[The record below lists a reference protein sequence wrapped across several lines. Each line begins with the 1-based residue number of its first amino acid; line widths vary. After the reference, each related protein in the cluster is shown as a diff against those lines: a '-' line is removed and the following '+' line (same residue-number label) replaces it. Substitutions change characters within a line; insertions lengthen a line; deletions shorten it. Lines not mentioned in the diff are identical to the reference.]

1 MTGIK
6 VLLVA
11 AVVVL
16 LVWAFRNRTRVGLR
30 ASVRVVALLLAT
42 TAIASVVEPDIPQ
55 RAADAV
61 GVTRGTD
68 LVLYL
73 LIVAFVGTTLG
84 SYFRHRQ
91 LEQRI
96 VALVRASAVRD
107 AVEAYGRPG
116 TSAASVPEDSRSRRK
131 R

>member
-1 MTGIK
+1 VTGIK
-6 VLLVA
+6 VLLVG
-11 AVVVL
+11 AVVAF
-16 LVWAFRNRTRVGLR
+16 LVWAFRNRSRVGLR
-30 ASVRVVALLLAT
+30 VSVRVVALCLGV
-42 TAIASVVEPDIPQ
+42 TAIASVIEPDIPQ

-73 LIVAFVGTTLG
+73 LIVTFVGTTLG

-96 VALVRASAVRD
+96 VQIVRAAAIRD
-107 AVEAYGRPG
+107 AVQEHGKPG
-116 TSAASVPEDSRSRRK
+116 S
-131 R
+131 